1 MAEKSDENS
10 LNKGKPKEFYV
21 LIVFSK
27 TKESEIKFEYNCKN
41 TKELLF
47 FHNSNNGMITYYLL
61 LKHIYTPK
69 NSSEIVDLSFN
80 NKGEIFKVSFKSKE
94 GTFIFDPIL
103 KIKKN
108 KIAPEKA
115 ITQKNII
122 KIVDKINIFEKSLE
136 SREDIKESTKLMTLY
151 TDSVDYFSANKDFEL
166 LVYLFV
172 KTIDQK
178 YKDIC
183 NKLLEIFWMNST
195 NDKIS
200 LLINQSDS
208 CKQYLEKIKSISLEA
223 EKIISENN
231 FDKTRFYGFILFY
244 LNIYDYEQFKQIL
257 KNFQKQNEDKKF
269 FFDILIQFSSTFSN
283 NTILSLEQ
291 YVNYLQEKDFTTLE
305 TSGFVYFKQI
315 EEFIH
320 VINKNKAKL
329 VQMTGFKTLKIP
341 KNLKYELKE
350 PDNLLKELN
359 LILDFSKNKKLLLL
373 FLSGTFWKEMS
384 KIFENPTT
392 DHIVQLFQLRE
403 NFKKYFEFIKE
414 QYPNKEHA
422 FYKNAK
428 EIDGKDEF
436 AIILNK
442 IIEKYIKQT
451 QDITNEEIINQIT

>member
-1 MAEKSDENS
+1 
-10 LNKGKPKEFYV
+10 
-21 LIVFSK
+21 
-27 TKESEIKFEYNCKN
+27 
-41 TKELLF
+41 
-47 FHNSNNGMITYYLL
+47 
-61 LKHIYTPK
+61 
-69 NSSEIVDLSFN
+69 
-80 NKGEIFKVSFKSKE
+80 
-94 GTFIFDPIL
+94 
-103 KIKKN
+103 
-108 KIAPEKA
+108 
-115 ITQKNII
+115 
-122 KIVDKINIFEKSLE
+122 
-136 SREDIKESTKLMTLY
+136 
-151 TDSVDYFSANKDFEL
+151 
-166 LVYLFV
+166 
-172 KTIDQK
+172 
-178 YKDIC
+178 
-183 NKLLEIFWMNST
+183 MNST

-257 KNFQKQNEDKKF
+257 KKFQEQNEGKKF

-283 NTILSLEQ
+283 CTIVSLEQ
-291 YVNYLQEKDFTTLE
+291 YFNYLQEKDFTTLE

-359 LILDFSKNKKLLLL
+359 LIFDFSKNKKLLLV

-403 NFKKYFEFIKE
+403 RTC
-414 QYPNKEHA
+414 
-422 FYKNAK
+422 
-428 EIDGKDEF
+428 
-436 AIILNK
+436 IL
-442 IIEKYIKQT
+442 
-451 QDITNEEIINQIT
+451 